1 MQHRIQLP
9 LHINLVISLF
19 GIILFFFLLMTGAGI
34 LIPLAFASFFSLFLY
49 PYARTLEVR
58 GLPRWLAILTCLL
71 VVILLLT
78 IVFSLIYNSLRSFS
92 GEYPQMR
99 EKVINLVET
108 SQKTIENQ
116 FGLSSQEQL
125 EWLEQ
130 NISGLV
136 RSGGAILNN
145 FVNSMT
151 TFFTQIIL
159 ILIYLYFM
167 LYYRHIFRGFINR
180 VIDHKHRD
188 KALYIEGQIIL
199 IIQKYLTG
207 LFTVILIVSV
217 LNIVGLWM
225 IGIKH
230 AIFFGALAGLLTII
244 PYVGV
249 FIGSL
254 LPILYALVMTDSIF
268 YPILVFAWFQLV
280 QFLEG
285 NFITPNIVGS
295 QVSLNPIV
303 AIVALL
309 LGASIW
315 GVSGMILF
323 TPYTA
328 MLKVLLDNI
337 PELAPYGYLLGEGER
352 TGVVKKLS
360 VTQPWWKFWRKKSP
374 SPPTPPQATNDKE

>member
-1 MQHRIQLP
+1 MQHRVQLP
-9 LHINLVISLF
+9 LHINLVISLL
-19 GIILFFFLLMTGAGI
+19 GIILFLFLLTVGAGI

-49 PYARTLEVR
+49 PYARNLETR
-58 GLPRWLAILTCLL
+58 GFPRWLAILTCLL
-71 VVILLLT
+71 VVILILT

-99 EKVINLVET
+99 EKVLNLVET
-108 SQKTIENQ
+108 SQKTIEAQ
-116 FGLSSQEQL
+116 FGLSSEEQL

-130 NISGLV
+130 NISGFV
-136 RSGGAILNN
+136 RSGGAILNG
-145 FVNSMT
+145 FINSTT
-151 TFFTQIIL
+151 TFFTQMLL

-180 VIDHKHRD
+180 VIDHKHRE
-188 KALYIEGQIIL
+188 KALYIEEQIIL

-217 LNIVGLWM
+217 MNIIGLWA

-254 LPILYALVMTDSIF
+254 LPILYALVMTDSLL
-268 YPILVFAWFQLV
+268 YPLLVFIWFQIV

-309 LGASIW
+309 MGATIW

-323 TPYTA
+323 TPFTA

-337 PELAPYGYLLGEGER
+337 PELSPYGYLLGEGER
-352 TGVVKKLS
+352 ATL
-360 VTQPWWKFWRKKSP
+360 VTKPPSPKIWWKFWQKNLP
-374 SPPTPPQATNDKE
+374 KEESKTEES